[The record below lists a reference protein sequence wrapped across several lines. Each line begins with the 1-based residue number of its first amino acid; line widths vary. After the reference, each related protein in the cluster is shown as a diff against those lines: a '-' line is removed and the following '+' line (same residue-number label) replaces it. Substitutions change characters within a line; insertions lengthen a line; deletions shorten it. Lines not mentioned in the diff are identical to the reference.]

1 MYQRPMNPTCR
12 ILLVDDHY
20 VVRIGMASS
29 LNLEPDLEVVAEA
42 ENGEAAIALYREHRP
57 DLVILDWRLPDLSGG
72 DVIKALHAEFPAAR
86 VLVLSAFESEEVIY
100 QALQAGAVGYLA
112 KSSRRPELIGAVRL
126 AAQGKAAFSADIAA
140 KLASR
145 IQRPSLS
152 PRELE
157 VVAELVKGN
166 SNKEIATRLN
176 ISENTV
182 KLHITHIMQ
191 KLRAKDRTH
200 VASIA
205 LQQGL
210 LENRAPGG

>member
-1 MYQRPMNPTCR
+1 MSASYRL
-12 ILLVDDHY
+12 LLVDDHY

-29 LNLEPDLEVVAEA
+29 LNLEPDFEVVAEA
-42 ENGEAAIALYREHRP
+42 ESGEEALRLYREHRP

-72 DVIKALHAEFPAAR
+72 DVIKALRHEFPQAR

-100 QALQAGAVGYLA
+100 QALQAGAVGYLT
-112 KSSRRPELIGAVRL
+112 KSSRRPELIESIRL
-126 AAQGKAAFSADIAA
+126 AAQGKSSFSGTIAA
-140 KLASR
+140 KLALR
-145 IQRPSLS
+145 MQRPSLS
-152 PRELE
+152 PRELD

-166 SNKEIATRLN
+166 SNKEIATHLD

-205 LQQGL
+205 LQRGL
-210 LENRAPGG
+210 VGSGSTGG

>member
-1 MYQRPMNPTCR
+1 MSASYRL
-12 ILLVDDHY
+12 LLVDDHY

-29 LNLEPDLEVVAEA
+29 LNLEPDFEVVAEA
-42 ENGEAAIALYREHRP
+42 ESGEEALRLYREHRP
-57 DLVILDWRLPDLSGG
+57 DLVILDWRLPDLCGA
-72 DVIKALHAEFPAAR
+72 DIIKTLRDEHPQAR

-100 QALQAGAVGYLA
+100 QALQAGAVGYLT
-112 KSSRRPELIGAVRL
+112 KSSRRPELIESIRL
-126 AAQGKAAFSADIAA
+126 AAQGKSSFSGAIAA
-140 KLASR
+140 KLAMR
-145 IQRPSLS
+145 MQRPGLS

-157 VVAELVKGN
+157 VVAELVRGN
-166 SNKEIATRLN
+166 SNKEIATHLS

-205 LQQGL
+205 LQRGL
-210 LENRAPGG
+210 VGSSSTGL

>member
-1 MYQRPMNPTCR
+1 M
-12 ILLVDDHY
+12 
-20 VVRIGMASS
+20 
-29 LNLEPDLEVVAEA
+29 
-42 ENGEAAIALYREHRP
+42 
-57 DLVILDWRLPDLSGG
+57 ILDWRLPDLSGG
-72 DVIKALHAEFPAAR
+72 EVIKALHAEFPAAR

>member
-1 MYQRPMNPTCR
+1 MNPICR

-20 VVRIGMASS
+20 VVRMGMASS

-42 ENGEAAIALYREHRP
+42 ENGEIALALHREHLP
-57 DLVILDWRLPDLSGG
+57 DLVILDWRLPDLCGG
-72 DVIKALHAEFPAAR
+72 DVIKAIHAEFPAAR

-112 KSSRRPELIGAVRL
+112 KSSRRTELIAAVRL
-126 AAQGKAAFSADIAA
+126 AAQGKAVFSAEIAA

-145 IQRPSLS
+145 IQKPSLS

-157 VVAELVKGN
+157 VVAELVNGN
-166 SNKEIATRLN
+166 SNKEIASHLQ

-210 LENRAPGG
+210 VEGRPPGR

>member
-1 MYQRPMNPTCR
+1 
-12 ILLVDDHY
+12 
-20 VVRIGMASS
+20 MASS

-191 KLRAKDRTH
+191 KLRATDRTH

>member
-1 MYQRPMNPTCR
+1 MNPTCR

-29 LNLEPDLEVVAEA
+29 LNLEPDLEVIAEA

>member
-1 MYQRPMNPTCR
+1 MNPTCR

-72 DVIKALHAEFPAAR
+72 EVIKALHAEFPAAR
-86 VLVLSAFESEEVIY
+86 VLVLSAFESEEVIF

-140 KLASR
+140 KLATR

-166 SNKEIATRLN
+166 SNKEIASHLE

-210 LENRAPGG
+210 VESRSPGR

>member
-1 MYQRPMNPTCR
+1 MNPTCR

-29 LNLEPDLEVVAEA
+29 LNLEPDLEVIAEA

-166 SNKEIATRLN
+166 SNKEIATRLS

>member
-1 MYQRPMNPTCR
+1 MKPTCR

-20 VVRIGMASS
+20 VVRIGMSSS

-42 ENGEAAIALYREHRP
+42 ENGEAAIALFREHRP
-57 DLVILDWRLPDLSGG
+57 DVVVLDWRLPDLSGG
-72 DVIKALHAEFPAAR
+72 DVIKALRAEFPGAR

-112 KSSRRPELIGAVRL
+112 KSSRRPELIAAVRL
-126 AAQGKAAFSADIAA
+126 AAQGKAAFSAEIAA
-140 KLASR
+140 KLAQR
-145 IQRPSLS
+145 IRRPGLS

-157 VVAELVKGN
+157 VVAELVDGN
-166 SNKEIATRLN
+166 SNKEIASHLE

-210 LENRAPGG
+210 VEGRSTGGGTANR

>member
-1 MYQRPMNPTCR
+1 MNPTCR

-20 VVRIGMASS
+20 VVRIGLASS

>member
-1 MYQRPMNPTCR
+1 MSASYRL
-12 ILLVDDHY
+12 LLVDDHY

-29 LNLEPDLEVVAEA
+29 LNLEPDFEVVAEA
-42 ENGEAAIALYREHRP
+42 ESGEEALRLYREQRP
-57 DLVILDWRLPDLSGG
+57 DLVILDWRLPDLSGA
-72 DVIKALHAEFPAAR
+72 DIIKALRHEFPQAR

-100 QALQAGAVGYLA
+100 QALQAGAVGYLT
-112 KSSRRPELIGAVRL
+112 KSSRRPELIESIRL
-126 AAQGKAAFSADIAA
+126 AAQGKSSFSGAIAA
-140 KLASR
+140 KLALR
-145 IQRPSLS
+145 MQRPSLS
-152 PRELE
+152 PRELD

-166 SNKEIATRLN
+166 SNKEIATHLD

-205 LQQGL
+205 LQRGL
-210 LENRAPGG
+210 VGSGSTGG

>member
-1 MYQRPMNPTCR
+1 MNPTCR

-166 SNKEIATRLN
+166 SNKEIATRLS

>member
-1 MYQRPMNPTCR
+1 MNPNCR

-20 VVRIGMASS
+20 VVRMGMASS

-42 ENGEAAIALYREHRP
+42 ENGETAIALYREHRP

-72 DVIKALHAEFPAAR
+72 EVIKVLHAEFPAAR

-140 KLASR
+140 KLATR

-166 SNKEIATRLN
+166 SNKEIASHLE

-210 LENRAPGG
+210 VESRAPGG

>member
-1 MYQRPMNPTCR
+1 MNPTCR

-20 VVRIGMASS
+20 VVRMGMASS

>member
-1 MYQRPMNPTCR
+1 MSASYRL
-12 ILLVDDHY
+12 LLVDDHY

-29 LNLEPDLEVVAEA
+29 LNLEPDFEVVAEA
-42 ENGEAAIALYREHRP
+42 ESGEEALRLYREHRP
-57 DLVILDWRLPDLSGG
+57 DLVILDWRLPDLSGA
-72 DVIKALHAEFPAAR
+72 DIIKALRNEFPQAR

-100 QALQAGAVGYLA
+100 QALQAGAVGYLT
-112 KSSRRPELIGAVRL
+112 KSSRRPELIESIRL
-126 AAQGKAAFSADIAA
+126 AAQGKSSFSGAIAA
-140 KLASR
+140 KLALR
-145 IQRPSLS
+145 MQRPSLS
-152 PRELE
+152 PRELD

-166 SNKEIATRLN
+166 SNKEIATHLD

-205 LQQGL
+205 LQRGL
-210 LENRAPGG
+210 VGSGSTGA

>member
-1 MYQRPMNPTCR
+1 MNPTCR

-20 VVRIGMASS
+20 VVRMGMASS

-42 ENGEAAIALYREHRP
+42 ENGESAIALYREHRP

-72 DVIKALHAEFPAAR
+72 DVIKALHAEFPASR

-112 KSSRRPELIGAVRL
+112 KSSRRPELIAAIRL

-140 KLASR
+140 KLAKR

-157 VVAELVKGN
+157 VVAELVNGN
-166 SNKEIATRLN
+166 SNKEIASRLA

-210 LENRAPGG
+210 VESRSSAN

>member
-1 MYQRPMNPTCR
+1 MSASYRL
-12 ILLVDDHY
+12 LLVDDHY

-29 LNLEPDLEVVAEA
+29 LNLEPDFEVVAEA
-42 ENGEAAIALYREHRP
+42 ESGEEALRLYREQRP
-57 DLVILDWRLPDLSGG
+57 DLVILDWRLPDLSGA
-72 DVIKALHAEFPAAR
+72 DIIKALRHEFPQAR

-100 QALQAGAVGYLA
+100 QALQAGAVGYLT
-112 KSSRRPELIGAVRL
+112 KSSRRPELIESIRL
-126 AAQGKAAFSADIAA
+126 AAQGKSSFSGTIAA
-140 KLASR
+140 KLALR
-145 IQRPSLS
+145 MQRPSLS
-152 PRELE
+152 PRELD

-166 SNKEIATRLN
+166 SNKEIATHLD

-205 LQQGL
+205 LQRGL
-210 LENRAPGG
+210 VGSGSTGG

>member
-1 MYQRPMNPTCR
+1 MKNPCR

-20 VVRIGMASS
+20 VVRMGMASS
-29 LNLEPDLEVVAEA
+29 LNLEPDLTVVAEA
-42 ENGEAAIALYREHRP
+42 ENGEAAMILYREHRP

-72 DVIKALHAEFPAAR
+72 DVIKALHTEFPAAR
-86 VLVLSAFESEEVIY
+86 VLVLSAFESEEIIY

-112 KSSRRPELIGAVRL
+112 KSSRRPELIEAIRM
-126 AAQGKAAFSADIAA
+126 AALGKAAFSADIAA

-166 SNKEIATRLN
+166 SNKEIATHLD
-176 ISENTV
+176 ISDNTV

-210 LENRAPGG
+210 VENRAPRG

>member
-1 MYQRPMNPTCR
+1 MSASYRL
-12 ILLVDDHY
+12 LLVDDHY

-29 LNLEPDLEVVAEA
+29 LNLEPDFEVVAEA
-42 ENGEAAIALYREHRP
+42 ESGEEALRLYREHRP
-57 DLVILDWRLPDLSGG
+57 DLVILDWRLPDLSGA
-72 DVIKALHAEFPAAR
+72 DIIKTLRDEHPQAR

-100 QALQAGAVGYLA
+100 QALQAGAVGYLT
-112 KSSRRPELIGAVRL
+112 KSSRRPELIESIRL
-126 AAQGKAAFSADIAA
+126 AAQGKSSFSGAIAA
-140 KLASR
+140 KLAMR
-145 IQRPSLS
+145 MQRPGLS

-157 VVAELVKGN
+157 VVAELVRGN
-166 SNKEIATRLN
+166 SNKEIATHLS

-205 LQQGL
+205 LQRGL
-210 LENRAPGG
+210 VGSSSTGL

>member
-1 MYQRPMNPTCR
+1 MNPNCR

-100 QALQAGAVGYLA
+100 QALQAGSVGYLA

-140 KLASR
+140 KLATR

-166 SNKEIATRLN
+166 SNKEIASHLE

-210 LENRAPGG
+210 VESRSPGR

>member
-1 MYQRPMNPTCR
+1 MSASYRL
-12 ILLVDDHY
+12 LLVDDHY

-29 LNLEPDLEVVAEA
+29 LNLEPDFEVVAEA
-42 ENGEAAIALYREHRP
+42 ESGGEALCLYREHRP

-72 DVIKALHAEFPAAR
+72 EIIKALRNEFPQAR

-100 QALQAGAVGYLA
+100 QALQAGAVGYLT
-112 KSSRRPELIGAVRL
+112 KSSRRPELIESIRL
-126 AAQGKAAFSADIAA
+126 AAQGKASFSGEIAA
-140 KLASR
+140 KLALR
-145 IQRPSLS
+145 MQRPSLS
-152 PRELE
+152 PRELD

-166 SNKEIATRLN
+166 SNKEIATHLE

-205 LQQGL
+205 LQRGL
-210 LENRAPGG
+210 VGSGSTGG

>member
-1 MYQRPMNPTCR
+1 MKSPCR

-20 VVRIGMASS
+20 VVRMGMASS

-42 ENGEAAIALYREHRP
+42 ENGETAVSLYREHRP
-57 DLVILDWRLPDLSGG
+57 DLVILDWRLPDLCGG
-72 DVIKALHAEFPAAR
+72 EVIKALHSEFPAAR
-86 VLVLSAFESEEVIY
+86 VLVLSAFESEEIIY

-112 KSSRRPELIGAVRL
+112 KSSRRPELIGAVRM
-126 AAQGKAAFSADIAA
+126 AAAGKAAFSADIAA

-152 PRELE
+152 PRELD
-157 VVAELVKGN
+157 VVAALVKGN
-166 SNKEIATRLN
+166 SNKEIATLLD

-210 LENRAPGG
+210 VESRAAGA

>member
-1 MYQRPMNPTCR
+1 MNPTCR

-20 VVRIGMASS
+20 VVRMGMASS

-42 ENGEAAIALYREHRP
+42 ENGETAIALYREHRP

-72 DVIKALHAEFPAAR
+72 EVIKVLHAEFPAAR

-140 KLASR
+140 KLATR

-166 SNKEIATRLN
+166 SNKEIASHLE

-210 LENRAPGG
+210 VESRAPGG

>member
-1 MYQRPMNPTCR
+1 MSAPHRL
-12 ILLVDDHY
+12 LLVDDHY

-29 LNLEPDLEVVAEA
+29 LNLEDDFEVVAEA
-42 ENGEAAIALYREHRP
+42 ESGEEALRLYREHRP
-57 DLVILDWRLPDLSGG
+57 DLVILDWRLPDLSGA
-72 DVIKALHAEFPAAR
+72 DIIKALRNEFPQAR

-100 QALQAGAVGYLA
+100 QALQAGAVGYLT
-112 KSSRRPELIGAVRL
+112 KSSRRPELIESIRL
-126 AAQGKAAFSADIAA
+126 AAQGKSSFSGAIAA
-140 KLASR
+140 KLALR
-145 IQRPSLS
+145 MQRPSLS
-152 PRELE
+152 PRELD

-166 SNKEIATRLN
+166 SNKEIATHLD

-205 LQQGL
+205 LQRGL
-210 LENRAPGG
+210 VGSGSTGG

>member
-1 MYQRPMNPTCR
+1 MNPTCR

>member
-1 MYQRPMNPTCR
+1 MKKPCR

-20 VVRIGMASS
+20 VVRMGMASS
-29 LNLEPDLEVVAEA
+29 LNLEPDIEVVAEA
-42 ENGEAAIALYREHRP
+42 ENGETAIALYREHRP

-72 DVIKALHAEFPAAR
+72 EVIKALHAEFPASR

-112 KSSRRPELIGAVRL
+112 KSSRRPELIGAIRM
-126 AAQGKAAFSADIAA
+126 AALGKAAFSAETAA
-140 KLASR
+140 KLAVR
-145 IQRPSLS
+145 LQRPGLS

-157 VVAELVKGN
+157 VVAELVEGN
-166 SNKEIATRLN
+166 SNKEIAARLN

-210 LENRAPGG
+210 LDSRSPGG

>member
-1 MYQRPMNPTCR
+1 MSASYRL
-12 ILLVDDHY
+12 LLVDDHY

-29 LNLEPDLEVVAEA
+29 LNLEPDFEVVAEA
-42 ENGEAAIALYREHRP
+42 ESGEEALRLYREHRP
-57 DLVILDWRLPDLSGG
+57 DLVILDWRLPDLSGA
-72 DVIKALHAEFPAAR
+72 DIIKSLRNEFPQAR

-100 QALQAGAVGYLA
+100 QALQAGAVGYLT
-112 KSSRRPELIGAVRL
+112 KSSRRPELIESIRL
-126 AAQGKAAFSADIAA
+126 AAQGKSSFSGTIAA
-140 KLASR
+140 KLALR
-145 IQRPSLS
+145 MQRPSLS
-152 PRELE
+152 PRELD

-166 SNKEIATRLN
+166 SNKEIATLLD

-205 LQQGL
+205 LQRGL
-210 LENRAPGG
+210 VGSGSTGG